1 MKKLLLTL
9 IVSFAFCG
17 SIFAQQYET
26 HWPGFNYGPFSDQG
40 AWCAGIIIDG
50 EFVDMNTEGWNALEI
65 AAYVGDELRGC
76 NMFLSDELVEVFGDP
91 YPIIIGACIY
101 YTNPGEDVTFQMW
114 DHVKGILYTDYT
126 IVDLA
131 GNTYDIH
138 TGEEHWEVYDWWED
152 GLFMS
157 FTTPDTPEPTG
168 IPFEMNCYT
177 DEEGT
182 DNYYLISSPVGAV
195 NPEDVTNMVSP
206 YPYDLYYFDQEG
218 DDYGKEW
225 INYKGADGNFSLQPG
240 VGYLYANAG
249 NGEDPTVTLTF
260 PTTGT
265 YDGDGVFPLDYVEG
279 ADFAGMNLVGNPYN
293 ATATVTVTDD
303 PDCQFYVMNAATGE
317 VVSSEVST
325 VEPMQG
331 IFVKATAPGKQVT
344 FTVGETGD
352 KVSKLSLNLL
362 GNKGLVDRAIV
373 NFGEGSLTKFQINS
387 NSTKLYIP
395 VDGEDYAVVSSAEM
409 GELPVNFEAK
419 RSGSY
424 TLAVSSELS
433 FNYLH
438 LIDNKTG
445 ADIDLL
451 ATPSYSFEAQT
462 TDYASRF
469 RLVFATGNSEDTFA
483 FYSNG
488 SFVINNEGEATVQ
501 VMDVTGRMLSS
512 EAING
517 SASINVE
524 GAAGVYMVRLVNGE
538 NVRVQKIIVK

>member
-1 MKKLLLTL
+1 MICLSSMY
-9 IVSFAFCG
+9 VFATGEHYQYVTQGCG
-17 SIFAQQYET
+17 PMT
-26 HWPGFNYGPFSDQG
+26 TKFNCVLVIDGVEQASDQ
-40 AWCAGIIIDG
+40 
-50 EFVDMNTEGWNALEI
+50 LEI
-65 AAYVGDELRGC
+65 AAFDQDGICRAAKLPKENPLSHRYVYQMQLRGA
-76 NMFLSDELVEVFGDP
+76 EG
-91 YPIIIGACIY
+91 
-101 YTNPGEDVTFQMW
+101 YTVYTFRVY
-114 DHVKGILYTDYT
+114 DHVSGMDLPVEADFQVEYNGEILTQLYYMGNVTIGSAMNPKDAVFNTVGGGIDKEIT
-126 IVDLA
+126 
-131 GNTYDIH
+131 
-138 TGEEHWEVYDWWED
+138 
-152 GLFMS
+152 
-157 FTTPDTPEPTG
+157 
-168 IPFEMNCYT
+168 CYT
-177 DEEGT
+177 GAK

-195 NPEDVTNMVSP
+195 NPEDVTNMIAP
-206 YPYDLYYFDQEG
+206 NDYDLYYFNQSG
-218 DDYGKEW
+218 DDEGNEW
-225 INYKGADGNFSLQPG
+225 FNYKAGAFGLEPG
-240 VGYLYANAG
+240 KGYLYANAG

-265 YDGDGVFPLDYVEG
+265 YDGDGVFPLDYVAG

-373 NFGEGSLTKFQINS
+373 NFGEGSLTKFQIHS

-419 RSGSY
+419 KSGSY

-451 ATPSYSFEAQT
+451 ATPSYSFEAQA

>member
-1 MKKLLLTL
+1 MKKVLVLL
-9 IVSFAFCG
+9 FA
-17 SIFAQQYET
+17 IFASTAMFAQDLHWQYTTVGLTGMNNIKITSVFALDGVQIYNGEGMQGQGGQNIEIGVFDQDGVCRGAKKPV
-26 HWPGFNYGPFSDQG
+26 WDSKNNRYQYNLQIYGNAGF
-40 AWCAGIIIDG
+40 
-50 EFVDMNTEGWNALEI
+50 T
-65 AAYVGDELRGC
+65 
-76 NMFLSDELVEVFGDP
+76 
-91 YPIIIGACIY
+91 
-101 YTNPGEDVTFQMW
+101 YTF
-114 DHVKGILYTDYT
+114 K
-126 IVDLA
+126 
-131 GNTYDIH
+131 
-138 TGEEHWEVYDWWED
+138 VYDHNIDAEMNYEEAFENNYVHND
-152 GLFMS
+152 NMQQFGSRANPVVLNFHD
-157 FTTPDTPEPTG
+157 PDASTG
-168 IPFEMNCYT
+168 IDKEITCYE
-177 DEEGT
+177 DAEGT

-195 NPEDVTNMVSP
+195 NPEDVTNMIAP
-206 YPYDLYYFDQEG
+206 NDYDLYYFNQSG
-218 DDYGKEW
+218 DDEGNEW
-225 INYKGADGNFSLQPG
+225 FNYKAGAFGLEPG
-240 VGYLYANAG
+240 KGYLYANAG

-373 NFGEGSLTKFQINS
+373 NFGEGSLTKFQIHS

-419 RSGSY
+419 KSGSY

-451 ATPSYSFEAQT
+451 ATPSYSFEAQA

>member
-1 MKKLLLTL
+1 MICLSSMA
-9 IVSFAFCG
+9 V
-17 SIFAQQYET
+17 FAQSPIPVHYQVIST
-26 HWPGFNYGPFSDQG
+26 GCGPMNTKFN
-40 AWCAGIIIDG
+40 CVLVIDG
-50 EFVDMNTEGWNALEI
+50 VEQENGQLEI
-65 AAYVGDELRGC
+65 AAFDQDGVCRGAKTPGQ
-76 NMFLSDELVEVFGDP
+76 NPRTGRWVYQMQLK
-91 YPIIIGACIY
+91 GA
-101 YTNPGEDVTFQMW
+101 E
-114 DHVKGILYTDYT
+114 DYT
-126 IVDLA
+126 VY
-131 GNTYDIH
+131 TFR
-138 TGEEHWEVYDWWED
+138 VYDHESGMDLPLEADFHIEYNGEVLTQLYYMGNATIGTAMAPKDASFVTVGGGIDKEISCYED
-152 GLFMS
+152 A
-157 FTTPDTPEPTG
+157 
-168 IPFEMNCYT
+168 
-177 DEEGT
+177 EGT

-195 NPEDVTNMVSP
+195 DPEAVTNMVSP
-206 YPYDLYYFDQEG
+206 YAYDLYYFDQEQEL
-218 DDYGKEW
+218 EW
-225 INYKGADGNFSLQPG
+225 INYKASAFNMIPG
-240 VGYLYANAG
+240 KGYLYANAG

-373 NFGEGSLTKFQINS
+373 NFGEGSLTKFQIHS

-419 RSGSY
+419 KSGSY

>member
-1 MKKLLLTL
+1 M
-9 IVSFAFCG
+9 IVSIALCG
-17 SIFAQQYET
+17 SVFAQYES
-26 HWPGFNYGPFSDQG
+26 HWKDLQPANWYGLGLYTDQNPFS
-40 AWCAGIIIDG
+40 AGVIIDG
-50 EFVDMNTEGWNALEI
+50 EFIDTSTPGWNALEVG
-65 AAYVGDELRGC
+65 AFVGDVLRGN
-76 NMFLSDELVEVFGDP
+76 NMYLDDEMVQEFGDP
-91 YPIIIGACIY
+91 YPCVKGAPIY
-101 YTNPGEDVTFQMW
+101 YATPGELLTFKMY
-114 DHVKGILYTDYT
+114 DHINGIEYTDFT
-126 IVDLA
+126 IVDLD
-131 GNTYDIH
+131 GNTYQVY
-138 TGEEHWEVYDWWED
+138 TGESHWEIYDWWED
-152 GLFMS
+152 GLFLS
-157 FTTPDTPEPTG
+157 FTTPETTG
-168 IPFEMNCYT
+168 IPFEVNCYT

-195 NPEDVTNMVSP
+195 APEAVTNMVSP
-206 YPYDLYYFDQEG
+206 YAYDLYYFDQEQEL
-218 DDYGKEW
+218 EW
-225 INYKGADGNFSLQPG
+225 VNYKGADGNFSLQPG
-240 VGYLYANAG
+240 KGYLYANAG

-265 YDGDGVFPLDYVEG
+265 YDGDGVFVFPLDYVEG

-373 NFGEGSLTKFQINS
+373 NFGEGSLTKFQIHS

-409 GELPVNFEAK
+409 GELPVSFKTEK
-419 RSGSY
+419 SGIY
-424 TLAVSSELS
+424 TLAVSSDLS
-433 FNYLH
+433 FSYLH

-451 ATPSYSFEAQT
+451 ATPSYDFEAQA

-488 SFVINNEGEATVQ
+488 SFVISNEGEATVQ

>member
-1 MKKLLLTL
+1 MKKVLVFLLACLASS
-9 IVSFAFCG
+9 VAFAATTHYQPNYQGCG
-17 SIFAQQYET
+17 SQFTKLIGVLVIDGVEQHNPNTEIGVFDQDGICRGACT
-26 HWPGFNYGPFSDQG
+26 PNHLVLPDQG
-40 AWCAGIIIDG
+40 IDRYTYNVRWRG
-50 EFVDMNTEGWNALEI
+50 VEGYSIMTLKVWDSENNVELDLELDIDIELGYYGNYTYQYNGANTGAL
-65 AAYVGDELRGC
+65 
-76 NMFLSDELVEVFGDP
+76 NP
-91 YPIIIGACIY
+91 YPINFHDPNAG
-101 YTNPGEDVTFQMW
+101 G
-114 DHVKGILYTDYT
+114 GIDKEIT
-126 IVDLA
+126 
-131 GNTYDIH
+131 
-138 TGEEHWEVYDWWED
+138 
-152 GLFMS
+152 
-157 FTTPDTPEPTG
+157 
-168 IPFEMNCYT
+168 CYT
-177 DEEGT
+177 GAK

-195 NPEDVTNMVSP
+195 NPADVTNMVSP
-206 YPYDLYYFDQEG
+206 YAYDLYYFDQEQEL
-218 DDYGKEW
+218 EW
-225 INYKGADGNFSLQPG
+225 INYKASAFNMIPG
-240 VGYLYANAG
+240 KGYLYANAG

-303 PDCQFYVMNAATGE
+303 PDCQFYVMNAAEGE

-373 NFGEGSLTKFQINS
+373 NFGEGSLTKFQIHS

-419 RSGSY
+419 KSGSY

-469 RLVFATGNSEDTFA
+469 RLVFATGNGEDTFA

>member
-1 MKKLLLTL
+1 MM
-9 IVSFAFCG
+9 
-17 SIFAQQYET
+17 FAQTLHYQIDNSGCKPQKTTVTGVFMVDGVEIYNGEGMQNQGGQNIEIGVFDQDGICRGAKFPT
-26 HWPGFNYGPFSDQG
+26 WRGTTGAGVVFNKYIYQLQIWGTDDMYYPTFKVYDHNNDMELDLVLD
-40 AWCAGIIIDG
+40 ID
-50 EFVDMNTEGWNALEI
+50 E
-65 AAYVGDELRGC
+65 
-76 NMFLSDELVEVFGDP
+76 
-91 YPIIIGACIY
+91 
-101 YTNPGEDVTFQMW
+101 
-114 DHVKGILYTDYT
+114 T
-126 IVDLA
+126 IVWTSGGKYGGIALDQLYAINFTHNAAGGYDL
-131 GNTYDIH
+131 TI
-138 TGEEHWEVYDWWED
+138 
-152 GLFMS
+152 
-157 FTTPDTPEPTG
+157 TP
-168 IPFEMNCYT
+168 YS
-177 DEEGT
+177 GT
-182 DNYYLISSPVGAV
+182 NDHYYLISSPVGEVA
-195 NPEDVTNMVSP
+195 PEAVTNMVSP
-206 YPYDLYYFDQEG
+206 YAYDLYYFDQEQEL
-218 DDYGKEW
+218 EW
-225 INYKGADGNFSLQPG
+225 INYKANAFNMIPG
-240 VGYLYANAG
+240 KGYLYANAG

-279 ADFAGMNLVGNPYN
+279 TDFAGMNLVGNPYN

-303 PDCQFYVMNAATGE
+303 PDCQFYVMNAETGE
-317 VVSSEVST
+317 IVASEVST

-331 IFVKATAPGKQVT
+331 IFVKATASDKHVT

-373 NFGEGSLTKFQINS
+373 NFGEGSLTKFQIHS

-409 GELPVNFEAK
+409 GELPVSFKTEK
-419 RSGSY
+419 SGIY
-424 TLAVSSELS
+424 TLAVSSDLS
-433 FNYLH
+433 FSYLH

-451 ATPSYSFEAQT
+451 ATPSYSFEAQA

-488 SFVINNEGEATVQ
+488 SFVISNEGEATVQ